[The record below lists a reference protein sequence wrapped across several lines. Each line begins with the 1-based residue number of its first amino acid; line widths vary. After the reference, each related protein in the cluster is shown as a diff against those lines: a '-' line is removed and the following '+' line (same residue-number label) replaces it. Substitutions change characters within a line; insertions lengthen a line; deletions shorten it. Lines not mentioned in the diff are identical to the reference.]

1 MRYDIRAKVREYPDP
16 KTGELKSVYKTIGSA
31 WIGEK
36 TNSIELDVIPVNWS
50 GKAFLNEPYEKDR
63 PLQQHE
69 VLGKAKDTVLDD
81 ISDEPIDLSKLD
93 VPF

>member
-36 TNSIELDVIPVNWS
+36 TNSIELDVIPINWT
-50 GKAFLNEPYEKDR
+50 GKAFINEPHENNKPMTQAQALNGGKDVV
-63 PLQQHE
+63 PE
-69 VLGKAKDTVLDD
+69 DIDD
-81 ISDEPIDLSKLD
+81 KPIDLSEI
-93 VPF
+93 PF